1 MRHKK
6 HSVES
11 NVGVESEFHLI
22 VQSYSLS
29 THTKR
34 NLKIKNKQTN
44 KQRGRNQI
52 SDILGTNN
60 YTSFTNQKE
69 TTRFFTKY

>member
-34 NLKIKNKQTN
+34 NLTQKSKTN
-44 KQRGRNQI
+44 KQRGWNQI
-52 SDILGTNN
+52 SDIN
-60 YTSFTNQKE
+60 
-69 TTRFFTKY
+69 